1 MDDFELLQ
9 SYALRKTED
18 AFRLLTERYVNLVY
32 SAAARQM
39 GNSDAAKDVTQ
50 AVFLTLAAKSGTI
63 SRKTALAGWLLRTT
77 RYAAANARRL
87 ERRREH
93 YEQQAMESCVQ
104 SADSV
109 WRHIEPL
116 LDEALENLAERDR
129 DAIIL
134 RFFEQMPLKQVAG
147 KLGISEDGAQKR
159 VSRALEKLRLF
170 FARQGRTIS
179 IGAISSALAANCFQA
194 APGGGRGV
202 RLCSRGRAGRA
213 HRLVGGG
220 RL

>member
-39 GNSDAAKDVTQ
+39 GNSDAAKDVAQ

-87 ERRREH
+87 EQRREH
-93 YEQQAMESCVQ
+93 YEQ
-104 SADSV
+104 
-109 WRHIEPL
+109 L
-116 LDEALENLAERDR
+116 
-129 DAIIL
+129 
-134 RFFEQMPLKQVAG
+134 
-147 KLGISEDGAQKR
+147 
-159 VSRALEKLRLF
+159 
-170 FARQGRTIS
+170 
-179 IGAISSALAANCFQA
+179 
-194 APGGGRGV
+194 
-202 RLCSRGRAGRA
+202 
-213 HRLVGGG
+213 
-220 RL
+220 

>member
-50 AVFLTLAAKSGTI
+50 AVFLTLAAKSGMI

-87 ERRREH
+87 EQRRRH
-93 YEQQAMESCVQ
+93 YEQQAMESYVQ
-104 SADSV
+104 PTDPDAV
-109 WRHIEPL
+109 WRHIAPL
-116 LDEALENLAERDR
+116 LDEALDKLAESDR
-129 DAIIL
+129 EAVIL
-134 RFFEQMPLKQVAG
+134 RFFEELPF
-147 KLGISEDGAQKR
+147 KLI
-159 VSRALEKLRLF
+159 
-170 FARQGRTIS
+170 
-179 IGAISSALAANCFQA
+179 
-194 APGGGRGV
+194 
-202 RLCSRGRAGRA
+202 
-213 HRLVGGG
+213 
-220 RL
+220 